1 MSYGSDFHCVT
12 DLDFAL
18 TFLSTEEEQEQAL
31 LESVARRF
39 RQIQGGIWYAVNVGL
54 DIRQFTSDVLPQEVV
69 KTLINN
75 QARLDERIVECQSEI
90 RIDDEGAW
98 IVSIFPKPFN
108 RDTPFELVFKVTS
121 EKVETIVQSTGES
134 S

>member
-1 MSYGSDFHCVT
+1 VT

>member
-1 MSYGSDFHCVT
+1 MSYGSDFHCVE

-18 TFLSTEEEQEQAL
+18 TFLSTEEEQELAL

-39 RQIQGGIWYAVNVGL
+39 QQIQGGLWYAPNVGL
-54 DIRQFTSDVLPQEVV
+54 DLRQFTSDILPVEVV

-90 RIDDEGAW
+90 VIDDDGAW
-98 IVSIFPKPFN
+98 LISVFPKPFD
-108 RDTPFELVFKVTS
+108 RDTPFQLVFKVTS
-121 EKVETIVQSTGES
+121 SNTQTIVKSTGA
-134 S
+134 